1 MTQAQP
7 VIVNNPGRESD
18 SGSGFLIRVVLL
30 IIVGVFAVYFI
41 LPYFQRTMNRD
52 VQINIPKTVDV
63 NVQQK

>member
-18 SGSGFLIRVVLL
+18 SGSGFLIGVVLL